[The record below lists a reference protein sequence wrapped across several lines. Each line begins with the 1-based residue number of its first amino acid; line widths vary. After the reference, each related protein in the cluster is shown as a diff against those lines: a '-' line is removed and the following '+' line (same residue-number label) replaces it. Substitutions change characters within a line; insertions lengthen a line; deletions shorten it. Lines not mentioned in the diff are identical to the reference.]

1 MCVSRRGRAELEK
14 NAVICSL
21 KIKFEAH
28 GHKSSSIYTE
38 GMLQGFLHS

>member
-1 MCVSRRGRAELEK
+1 MCVSRRGRVELKK
-14 NAVICSL
+14 NAVCSL

-28 GHKSSSIYTE
+28 EHKSSSIYAE